1 MNEVSELTDVGGG
14 VGDSVGGS
22 VGGCV
27 GSSEEGGVGAFVG
40 TLFCKMQIRKMNWS
54 EK

>member
-1 MNEVSELTDVGGG
+1 LNEVSKLTD

-27 GSSEEGGVGAFVG
+27 GCSEEGGVGAFVD
-40 TLFCKMQIRKMNWS
+40 TLFCKMQIRIG
-54 EK
+54 